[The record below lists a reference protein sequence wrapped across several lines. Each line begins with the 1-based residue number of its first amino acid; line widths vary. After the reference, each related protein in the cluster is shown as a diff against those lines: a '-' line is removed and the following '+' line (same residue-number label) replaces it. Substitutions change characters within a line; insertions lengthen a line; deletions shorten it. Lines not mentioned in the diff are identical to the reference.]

1 MVLNQH
7 ADKIKMT
14 YFLSL
19 GSNVGDKTLL
29 LQKAV
34 ESLAGFSALLKKS
47 ALYQSAPVGETDQDD
62 FLNAMLKIETEL
74 NPHCLLEKI
83 KNIEEK
89 LGRQKRYRW
98 GPREI
103 DIDII
108 EYYGPLIR
116 SENLNIPHMEME
128 KRTFVLQPLLEI
140 EPGFKAR
147 DGRLIK
153 KLLDDCG
160 DETTVTLLKHDW

>member
-1 MVLNQH
+1 M
-7 ADKIKMT
+7 I
-14 YFLSL
+14 YYLSL
-19 GSNVGDKTLL
+19 GSNIGDKALFL
-29 LQKAV
+29 KKAV

-62 FLNAMLKIETEL
+62 FFNAVIKIETEL
-74 NPHCLLEKI
+74 NPHTVLKEI
-83 KNIEEK
+83 KEIEIK

-108 EYYGPLIR
+108 EYYGPLIQ

-128 KRTFVLQPLLEI
+128 KRKFVLQPLLEI

-160 DETTVTLLKHDW
+160 DETSVTLLKHDW